1 MTTVRRL
8 TQYVPLTHAE
18 FRRRFFERFYDPVF
32 DEVKDELEK
41 VCERAWDGYIRYRKS
56 PRKQA
61 AGPEFSD
68 PAFELPV
75 EWVQTRN
82 AIRAAQKRQG
92 DPASP
97 SRILIVSGAT
107 RSEHTCPGEVSKTRR
122 LADQAAKTIEAH
134 AGFEVDLL
142 DVSHLADEPWRVIH
156 PCKACV
162 STAMPLCHWP
172 CSCYPNHA
180 MGQTNDWM
188 AEIYPRWVAA
198 HGVFVLCPVHWYQ
211 APASLKLMIDRLV
224 CADGGNPDPTTTR
237 GKDPAAAKALELGG
251 WPYPRHLAGRAFAVI
266 AHGDSQGHEGVREAL
281 VQWLSSIGM
290 HQAGTSAAVDTLIGY
305 YLCHEP
311 RQARR
316 ATRCVCAGGKR
327 GAEPRQ
333 SGARDALGRLARAGR
348 RAEKSASEMSGFA
361 DRFHYG
367 EGARR
372 IGAVDARR
380 FFAADHAAEMPE
392 LARLRIFARDLDGP
406 LRQRRGP
413 AGLSCVGEQGH
424 VGHGERSLR
433 AGEEVAA
440 RFLPRIDRVFAGS
453 KLPAPRRGDR
463 V

>member
-32 DEVKDELEK
+32 DQVKSELDK
-41 VCERAWDGYIRYRKS
+41 VCELAWDGYIKYRKS
-56 PRKQA
+56 PRTQA
-61 AGPEFSD
+61 AGPEFSQPD
-68 PAFELPV
+68 FELPV
-75 EWVQTRN
+75 EWLQTRKTLRD
-82 AIRAAQKRQG
+82 AELKQKN
-92 DPASP
+92 PASR

-122 LADQAAKTIEAH
+122 LADHAAKTIEAQ

-142 DVSHLADEPWRVIH
+142 DVSHLADEPWKVIH

-224 CADGGNPDPTTTR
+224 CADGGNPDPTTTQ
-237 GKDPAAAKALELGG
+237 GKDPAAAKALELAG

-281 VQWLSSIGM
+281 VEWLSSIGM

-305 YLCHEP
+305 YEPYATSHDKLDEQRDVFMLVENAAQSLVNLVRAMRAGDWRAPDAGLKNP
-311 RQARR
+311 RQ
-316 ATRCVCAGGKR
+316 K
-327 GAEPRQ
+327 
-333 SGARDALGRLARAGR
+333 
-348 RAEKSASEMSGFA
+348 
-361 DRFHYG
+361 
-367 EGARR
+367 
-372 IGAVDARR
+372 
-380 FFAADHAAEMPE
+380 
-392 LARLRIFARDLDGP
+392 
-406 LRQRRGP
+406 
-413 AGLSCVGEQGH
+413 
-424 VGHGERSLR
+424 
-433 AGEEVAA
+433 
-440 RFLPRIDRVFAGS
+440 
-453 KLPAPRRGDR
+453 
-463 V
+463 